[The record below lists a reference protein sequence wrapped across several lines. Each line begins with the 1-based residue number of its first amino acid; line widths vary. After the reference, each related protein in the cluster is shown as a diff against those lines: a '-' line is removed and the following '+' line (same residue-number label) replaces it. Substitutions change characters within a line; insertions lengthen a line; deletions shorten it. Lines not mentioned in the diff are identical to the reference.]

1 MFKQLEQVEERPCA
15 EQDPHEYELALVDN
29 NNIESYEE
37 KRLKALFLALSETVK
52 PVIHVVQTK
61 LTRGRGL

>member
-1 MFKQLEQVEERPCA
+1 MEQVEERPCA
-15 EQDPHEYELALVDN
+15 EQDPHEYELALVEN

-52 PVIHVVQTK
+52 PHIYMIHVVQTIN
-61 LTRGRGL
+61 

>member
-15 EQDPHEYELALVDN
+15 EQDPHEYGLALVEN

-37 KRLKALFLALSETVK
+37 KRLKALFLALSEIVK
-52 PVIHVVQTK
+52 PHIYVIHVVQTIN
-61 LTRGRGL
+61 